1 MIMIPK
7 NGDNIASNSNSSSS
21 IKSNIDNLKLQ
32 LEEEQGQQQQ
42 LETLSTICPERPNQY
57 IFRQKLAYLRGVAA
71 GGVRLQL
78 LILMLICS
86 CIGKFGKRKK

>member
-1 MIMIPK
+1 MIMTPK
-7 NGDNIASNSNSSSS
+7 NGDNIASNSS
-21 IKSNIDNLKLQ
+21 IESTIDNLKLQ
-32 LEEEQGQQQQ
+32 LEEEKRQQQQQ

-78 LILMLICS
+78 LVLMLICS
-86 CIGKFGKRKK
+86 CIGKFGKQN

>member
-1 MIMIPK
+1 MMIMTPK
-7 NGDNIASNSNSSSS
+7 NGDNIASNSS
-21 IKSNIDNLKLQ
+21 IKSTIDNLKLE
-32 LEEEQGQQQQ
+32 LEEEKRQQQ

-78 LILMLICS
+78 LVLMLICS
-86 CIGKFGKRKK
+86 CIGKFGKQK